1 MLPAITAAF
10 PQDLTNSGIAAM
22 QNVLIH
28 PTRNKQDKK
37 IRREQGGVIDPVQS
51 RKLGCTIRWLVHFSQ
66 AQTHMGFQFRRF
78 RLLWRNTYRYT
89 HSTESTATHTQQ
101 PRGYHNGKGKGRAWS
116 SAAIA
121 LRGEPGTLAVLTPA
135 SVNRRRSGCDT
146 AEKNEVGTELPA
158 L

>member
-51 RKLGCTIRWLVHFSQ
+51 RKMGCTIRWLVHFSQ

-89 HSTESTATHTQQ
+89 HSTESTATHTTAPWLSQRKGEGQ
-101 PRGYHNGKGKGRAWS
+101 SLELGCHCAARRARDARCSHTGFSEQATFGVRYSREKRGR
-116 SAAIA
+116 
-121 LRGEPGTLAVLTPA
+121 
-135 SVNRRRSGCDT
+135 D
-146 AEKNEVGTELPA
+146 
-158 L
+158 